1 MAEPILYISP
11 SDGGKGIY
19 MTSGTRLLKFLG
31 NYDTLGT
38 GNPPSI
44 ILNGYTGGQLYLVPT
59 SFGGVSTPVGSASAY
74 AWYVTGYSMNGNRI
88 TFTTSNNNMG
98 W

>member
-44 ILNGYTGGQLYLVPT
+44 I
-59 SFGGVSTPVGSASAY
+59 
-74 AWYVTGYSMNGNRI
+74 
-88 TFTTSNNNMG
+88 
-98 W
+98 